1 MNDEVE
7 TIALGFQLG
16 ASALLLVASVLIH
29 GLGLMG
35 ISRAL
40 GLRDERLEETEFGT
54 GALGIM
60 TMVALALF
68 ALHAIEI
75 ALFAGFY
82 LLIGAFEK
90 VEEALFFSTS
100 VYATLG
106 YTDEFFPPNWRLVG
120 AIQGVIGFL
129 MLGWSTAFLVQ
140 KMTKLRR

>member
-1 MNDEVE
+1 MNEEVE
-7 TIALGFQLG
+7 TIALGIQLG
-16 ASALLLVASVLIH
+16 AAALLVVACVLIH

-40 GLRDERLEETEFGT
+40 GLRDERLEETSFGLS
-54 GALGIM
+54 ALWIM
-60 TMVALALF
+60 TAVALALF
-68 ALHAIEI
+68 GLHAIEI

-82 LLIGAFEK
+82 LLIDAFEK
-90 VEEALFFSTS
+90 VEEALFFSAS

-120 AIQGVIGFL
+120 AIQGVVGFL